1 MKNTIKSKKTKYNK
15 TRSKGG
21 ASLAISMTDIARQAR
36 KEGKAQAE
44 KELYNT
50 INDLEKMLLDSTMI
64 NKQLLT
70 NVKELEKENKDQ
82 LRDYNGLLYDYKHL
96 ENKCAATDS
105 WYEKLE
111 KDYKKL
117 KNDYKELEKSISD
130 EHWAQQWEHA

>member
-36 KEGKAQAE
+36 KEGKEQAE

-82 LRDYNGLLYDYKHL
+82 VREYNGLLYDYKHL
-96 ENKCAATDS
+96 ENKCAATDR

-130 EHWAQQWEHA
+130 ERWAQQWEHA

>member
-1 MKNTIKSKKTKYNK
+1 MKNTIKSKKIKYNK

-21 ASLAISMTDIARQAR
+21 ASLAISMTDIVRQAR
-36 KEGKAQAE
+36 KEGKEQAE

-50 INDLEKMLLDSTMI
+50 ITDLEKMLLDSTMI
-64 NKQLLT
+64 NKQLLA

-82 LRDYNGLLYDYKHL
+82 LREYNGLLYDYKHL
-96 ENKCAATDS
+96 ENKYAATDR